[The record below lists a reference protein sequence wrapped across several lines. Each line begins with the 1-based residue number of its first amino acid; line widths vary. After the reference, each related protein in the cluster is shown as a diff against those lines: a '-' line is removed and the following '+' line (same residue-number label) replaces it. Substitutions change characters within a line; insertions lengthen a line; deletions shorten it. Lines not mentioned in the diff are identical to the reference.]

1 MATAN
6 WRGGRAITLGLVAAT
21 AGIFAL
27 TRVDASGRS
36 AATHTRA
43 DARPAATRS
52 QTAVAGRPDDAT
64 RRRAFEQMAR
74 LPLRFE
80 ANTGQASGDAQFT
93 ARGLDYGLRLA
104 PGRAEIAMAA
114 GRDRGAAVHV
124 TLPGANTRA
133 RVTGLDS
140 LPGVTHYYRGSDAAA
155 WRTGVR
161 TYARVRYEGVYPG
174 IDLVYYG
181 NQDRLEYDFVLAP
194 GADPSTI
201 RLRPDGVSRIE
212 IAESGDLLLHVA
224 GGEPIR
230 QERPITYQTI
240 DGARREVPSRYVLHG
255 REVGFEVGAY
265 DRGVELTIDPVIVY
279 STFFGG
285 NSQETIYDMAL
296 DPAGNIYVTGTSQD
310 AAGFPTTPGAFQAAK
325 PGIVNTSD
333 AFVSKFN
340 SSGSALVYSTFLG
353 GSGDENNTVV
363 SGRPARIAVDAAG
376 NAYVAGVTQSANFPV
391 SGNAADPTYGG
402 TSPSNSPDGF
412 YVKFSPT
419 GGFLYGTF
427 IGGTDRDFAT
437 GIGVDAAGNVYVSGF
452 TRSDTVTEGF
462 VTTAGAHQTAIG
474 GAQDNF
480 LVKFDTNGARTYA
493 TYIGGTGAE
502 SIYEVSGSLAVAP
515 NGICYVTG
523 DTASTNFPIVN
534 GRQGTNG
541 GGQND
546 VYLAKYDTTIA
557 GAGALLYSTY
567 LGGNNDDSANSVVI
581 AGGGTVF
588 LAGQTRS
595 ANFPI
600 QGGLFPTFQGG
611 LVDAF
616 VAKVDTTLAG
626 AASLTYS
633 TFLGGTAN
641 DNAWDVA
648 VDAAGGARV
657 AGDTQSADFPMAGPV
672 LSTFATIQ
680 GFLSELNPAG
690 SALTFSTYY
699 LPGGN
704 FKTVTTVVVDANGN
718 SLIAGGEN
726 NVLGNPPS
734 ASGFPLVNAFQTTYG
749 GGDADGFIAR
759 FGNPLDTDNDGLPTD
774 FETRFGLD
782 PNSGLGNDGAAGD
795 PDGDGLSNLQELTQG
810 SHPRGFVITFL
821 AEGATGTFF
830 DTRIAIAN
838 PTAARALVLTRFQKD
853 GGAMIPQYTV
863 VQPHSRA
870 TIDVE
875 GLTGMESAAF
885 SSLIEADVQVVAD
898 RTMTWGAGGYGSH
911 AERGILTRTSTT
923 WYLAEGATHGAF
935 DLFYLLQNPGPTEAQ
950 VEISFLRPAPAPPI
964 VRPYTLPPTSRVT
977 IYLDQIPGL
986 EQAEVSASLRSTNGV
1001 PFIAERSMYFSLPGQ
1016 PFAGGHESAGVT
1028 AAATRWFLAEG
1039 ATGTFFHMFI
1049 LVANPSPQDANVEM
1063 QYLLANGQVVT
1074 RTHPVA
1080 ANSRFTLNVATEGPE
1095 LASAAVSTIV
1105 TSTNSVPIVVE
1116 RAMWWPAS
1124 GGPWYEAH
1132 NSPGETTTGTRWAMA
1147 EGESGGPSGKQTYI
1161 LIANTSAFAGSAR
1174 VTLLFEDGTTAQ
1186 RTYNL
1191 AANSRLTV
1199 STQVDFPATA
1209 DKRYGAL
1216 IESLGATPAELVVE
1230 RAMYSNADGV
1240 IWAAGTNALAT
1251 KLP

>member
-1 MATAN
+1 M
-6 WRGGRAITLGLVAAT
+6 
-21 AGIFAL
+21 
-27 TRVDASGRS
+27 
-36 AATHTRA
+36 
-43 DARPAATRS
+43 
-52 QTAVAGRPDDAT
+52 VAGR
-64 RRRAFEQMAR
+64 
-74 LPLRFE
+74 
-80 ANTGQASGDAQFT
+80 G
-93 ARGLDYGLRLA
+93 
-104 PGRAEIAMAA
+104 
-114 GRDRGAAVHV
+114 RGAAVHV
-124 TLPGANTRA
+124 ALPGANAQA
-133 RVTGLDS
+133 RVTGLDP

-155 WRTGVR
+155 WRTNVH

-201 RLRPDGVSRIE
+201 RLRPDGASRIE
-212 IAESGDLLLHVA
+212 IAASGDLLLHVP
-224 GGEPIR
+224 GGDPIR
-230 QERPITYQTI
+230 QERPVTYQTI
-240 DGARREVPSRYVLHG
+240 DGVRRGVESRYVVRG

-265 DRGVELTIDPVIVY
+265 DRTVELTIDPVIVY

-285 NSQETIYDMAL
+285 NSQETIYDLAL

-310 AAGFPTTPGAFQAAK
+310 AVGFPTTPGAFQATK
-325 PGIVNTSD
+325 PGVMNTSD

-353 GSGDENNTVV
+353 GSGDENNTVA

-452 TRSDTVTEGF
+452 TRSDTAEGF
-462 VTTAGAHQTAIG
+462 VTTGGAHQTAIG

-480 LVKFDTNGARTYA
+480 LVKFDTNGARVYA

-502 SIYEVSGSLAVAP
+502 SVYEVSGNLAVAP
-515 NGICYVTG
+515 DGICYVTG

-557 GAGALLYSTY
+557 GAGGLLYSTY
-567 LGGNNDDSANSVVI
+567 LGGNNDDSANGVVI
-581 AGGGTVF
+581 VSGGTVF

-600 QGGLFPTFQGG
+600 QGGLFPTFRGG
-611 LVDAF
+611 TVDAF

-641 DNAWDVA
+641 DNAWDIA

-657 AGDTQSADFPMAGPV
+657 AGDTQSADFPLVGPV
-672 LSTFATIQ
+672 QTTFATVQ
-680 GFLSELNPAG
+680 GFLSEFNAAG
-690 SALTFSTYY
+690 SALTFSTFF

-704 FKTVTTVVVDANGN
+704 FKTVTTVAVDANGN

-726 NVLGNPPS
+726 NVLGNPPN
-734 ASGFPLVNAFQTTYG
+734 AAGFPLVNAFQTTYG

-782 PNSGLGNDGAAGD
+782 PNSGLGNDGPAGD
-795 PDGDGLSNLQELTQG
+795 PDGDGRSNLQELAEG

-830 DTRIAIAN
+830 DTRLAIAN
-838 PTAARALVLTRFQKD
+838 PTATRALVLTRFQKD
-853 GGAMIPQYTV
+853 GGVMVPQYTV
-863 VQPHSRA
+863 VEPHSRA

-875 GLTGMESAAF
+875 GLAGMESASF

-935 DLFYLLQNPGPTEAQ
+935 DLFYLLQNPGSTPAQ
-950 VEISFLRPAPAPPI
+950 VEITFLRPAPAPPI
-964 VRPYTLPPTSRVT
+964 VRPYTLGPTSRLT

-986 EQAEVSASLRSTNGV
+986 EETDVSASLRSTNGV

-1028 AAATRWFLAEG
+1028 APATRWFLAEG
-1039 ATGTFFHMFI
+1039 ATGSFFHMFV
-1049 LVANPSPQDANVEM
+1049 LVANPSPDAANVEM

-1074 RTHPVA
+1074 KTHTVA
-1080 ANSRFTLNVATEGPE
+1080 ANSRFTVNVATEGPE

-1105 TSTNSVPIVVE
+1105 TSTNNVPIVVE
-1116 RAMWWPAS
+1116 RAMWWPS
-1124 GGPWYEAH
+1124 TGQPWYEAH

-1147 EGESGGPSGKQTYI
+1147 EGESGGPSAKQTYI
-1161 LIANTSAFAGSAR
+1161 LIANTSTFAGSAR
-1174 VTLLFEDGTTAQ
+1174 LTLLFEDGTTAE
-1186 RTYNL
+1186 RIYNL

-1199 STQVDFPATA
+1199 STQSDFPAA
-1209 DKRYGAL
+1209 AEKRYGAL
-1216 IESLGATPAELVVE
+1216 IESLGATPAQLVVE
-1230 RAMYSNADGV
+1230 RAMYSNANGV

-1251 KLP
+1251 KLQ